1 MSILAYEKRGPIA
14 VLTLNR
20 PDAMNALGQD
30 GDGLAV
36 ANVCAEIL
44 SDNEIHCA
52 ILTGAGRAFSAG
64 GDLKAMQSRTGQ
76 FGGDAMALRDG
87 YRRNI
92 HQIIKSL
99 YHFELPIVSAINGP
113 AIGLGCDVACLGDLR
128 IASDKARFGST
139 FLSIGLIPGD
149 GGAWLLP
156 RIVGDARAAELLYT
170 GKIIDAETAA
180 KWGLVSEVVTPD
192 ALMDTAMTLAEQVAA
207 QPPHALRMAKS
218 LLRHG
223 ATASF
228 ETIMDMSAASQAI
241 THLTE
246 DHMEGV
252 NAMLEKRPA
261 VFKGK

>member
-1 MSILAYEKRGPIA
+1 M
-14 VLTLNR
+14 
-20 PDAMNALGQD
+20 
-30 GDGLAV
+30 
-36 ANVCAEIL
+36 
-44 SDNEIHCA
+44 
-52 ILTGAGRAFSAG
+52 
-64 GDLKAMQSRTGQ
+64 
-76 FGGDAMALRDG
+76 
-87 YRRNI
+87 
-92 HQIIKSL
+92 
-99 YHFELPIVSAINGP
+99 
-113 AIGLGCDVACLGDLR
+113 
-128 IASDKARFGST
+128 
-139 FLSIGLIPGD
+139 
-149 GGAWLLP
+149 P

-241 THLTE
+241 MHLTE